1 MWEIVV
7 DKIIHKDYIRKNFGK
22 GSKIMFLFVVENS
35 YEIIQ
40 TMQINVQGL
49 NVVCKYSGYEEK

>member
-1 MWEIVV
+1 
-7 DKIIHKDYIRKNFGK
+7 
-22 GSKIMFLFVVENS
+22 MFLFAVEIT
-35 YEIIQ
+35 YAMIE

>member
-1 MWEIVV
+1 ML
-7 DKIIHKDYIRKNFGK
+7 
-22 GSKIMFLFVVENS
+22 LFVVENS

-49 NVVCKYSGYEEK
+49 NVVCKYPGYEEK